1 MLIFKLQKY
10 ILKTS
15 LKLISMNIIY
25 ELLTNLFMM
34 NPNDFNENYS
44 FEIIFFQL
52 HLFKKYI
59 FFKFQLTSNFFFIII
74 KNVKY
79 NQKNFLIKISKI
91 K

>member
-44 FEIIFFQL
+44 FEIIFFS
-52 HLFKKYI
+52 
-59 FFKFQLTSNFFFIII
+59 TS
-74 KNVKY
+74 
-79 NQKNFLIKISKI
+79 LI
-91 K
+91 